1 MNMVRARGF
10 TLIEMLVGLALL
22 GLMTLALFSAL
33 RTAVHSW
40 ERAEVKA
47 QQVVDLRIAEGV
59 LRREIAK
66 SFPLR
71 VGLANENKI
80 GFDGDERAVNLIV
93 GLPAHLEPRGLS
105 RVSLGFESTRSDAG
119 QEETSLVLKH
129 TSLDLADMSGTP
141 PEASRA
147 VLIRGLEGGEL
158 AYFGKENDQ
167 SEPSW
172 KTSWTQ
178 GERLPMLLR
187 LRIKMSGAGDRE
199 YYFPLRLGEEA
210 GCYQA
215 AFQRQC
221 GGMRR

>member
-1 MNMVRARGF
+1 MMAARTRGF

-33 RTAVHSW
+33 RTAIHSW

-66 SFPLR
+66 SFPMR
-71 VGLANENKI
+71 IGLANENKI
-80 GFDGDERAVNLIV
+80 GFDGDERSVNLIV

-105 RVSLGFESTRSDAG
+105 RVSIGFETTRGDHG
-119 QEETSLVLKH
+119 QDETSLVLKH
-129 TSLDLADMSGTP
+129 TSFDLTETDGSA
-141 PEASRA
+141 PEAARA

-167 SEPSW
+167 TEPSW
-172 KTSWTQ
+172 RTSWTQ
-178 GERLPMLLR
+178 GDRLPFLLR
-187 LRIKMSGAGDRE
+187 LRIKMQGAGDRE
-199 YYFPLRLGEEA
+199 FYFPLRLGEEA

-221 GGMRR
+221 GGLRK

>member
-1 MNMVRARGF
+1 MIAGRARGF

-33 RTAVHSW
+33 RTAVNSW

-66 SFPLR
+66 AFPMR

-80 GFDGDERAVNLIV
+80 GFDGDDHAVNLIV
-93 GLPAHLEPRGLS
+93 GLPAHLEPRGMS
-105 RVSLGFESTRSDAG
+105 RVTIGFESTRSDQG
-119 QEETSLVLKH
+119 KDETSLVLKH
-129 TSLDLADMSGTP
+129 ASFDLTSTDDTA
-141 PEASRA
+141 PESSRA

-158 AYFGKENDQ
+158 AYFGRENDQ

-178 GERLPMLLR
+178 GDRLPMLLR
-187 LRIKMSGAGDRE
+187 LRIKVQTAGDRE
-199 YYFPLRLGEEA
+199 FYFPLRLGEEA

-221 GGMRR
+221 GGLRK